1 MKVIFYANEIYGQC
15 FFISVAVRFIPVC
28 VLFFYLSN
36 RALQKPFPLARFF
49 FHISVLFNYVQLIN
63 LLHVF
68 T

>member
-1 MKVIFYANEIYGQC
+1 MKVIFYANEIYGQR
-15 FFISVAVRFIPVC
+15 FISVAVRFIPVC

-36 RALQKPFPLARFF
+36 RALQIPFPLARFF

>member
-15 FFISVAVRFIPVC
+15 FISVAVRFIPVC

-36 RALQKPFPLARFF
+36 RALQEPFPLATFF

>member
-1 MKVIFYANEIYGQC
+1 MLMKYMANV
-15 FFISVAVRFIPVC
+15 FISVAVRFIPVC

-36 RALQKPFPLARFF
+36 RPLQKPFPLARFF

>member
-15 FFISVAVRFIPVC
+15 FISVAVRFIPVC

-36 RALQKPFPLARFF
+36 TALQKPPAIFF
-49 FHISVLFNYVQLIN
+49 FHVPLLFYYYNVQLIN
-63 LLHVF
+63 LLHIF

>member
-1 MKVIFYANEIYGQC
+1 MLMKYMANVL
-15 FFISVAVRFIPVC
+15 ISVAVRFIPVR

-36 RALQKPFPLARFF
+36 RALQIPFPLARFF